1 MIHSCTEDIPLVSLA
16 RVVPR
21 RTSSAPGTSAVS
33 MRRNSVEVS
42 VLWVLAGA
50 VRTDECLEH
59 VGPYDARITKQL
71 GSRRM
76 HQSESL
82 PAACPRECHRGAGRD
97 TYVNEARGRRLDEPG
112 AGPAGL
118 YARIEIVWRCGT
130 SRLGMRSPGSRRLGW
145 WVAR

>member
-1 MIHSCTEDIPLVSLA
+1 MIHSRTEDLPLFSLA

-50 VRTDECLEH
+50 VRTAARRTDECLEH

-76 HQSESL
+76 HVPQ
-82 PAACPRECHRGAGRD
+82 
-97 TYVNEARGRRLDEPG
+97 
-112 AGPAGL
+112 GP
-118 YARIEIVWRCGT
+118 VVT
-130 SRLGMRSPGSRRLGW
+130 PT
-145 WVAR
+145 